1 MAAATITSVAVL
13 NNPAPFADPIALEVT
28 YECLTPLKD
37 DLEWRV
43 VYVGSAES
51 EQHDQVLD
59 SAFVGPVT
67 PGTYKFRMEAPAPD
81 PSRIPKG
88 DLVGV
93 TALLLTCS
101 YRGREFV
108 RVGYYVSTEYPDP
121 EMQESPPEA
130 PVVAK
135 LVRSVLA
142 DHPRV
147 TKFPIPFDDDD
158 EGAAAGEAA
167 GGGQAAGM
175 AGGMGGG
182 GGGAGAAGGGYDDAN
197 QQQYEQ
203 QQQPPGGGAG
213 GGGGGGAAFGG
224 FGGGAAGGGGAAFGG
239 FGGGGG
245 ATGGGQQENMAPV
258 GGGATPGGGMDVDGA
273 GGGGAAAAALKTA
286 GGVGAPPPAIAGMGG
301 AGMFGGF

>member
-28 YECLTPLKD
+28 YECLCPLKD

-59 SAFVGPVT
+59 SAFVGPVL

-81 PSRIPKG
+81 PSRIPRQ

-101 YRGREFV
+101 YRGREFI

-121 EMQESPPEA
+121 EMQENPPEV
-130 PVVAK
+130 PQVAK

-147 TKFPIPFDDDD
+147 TKFPVPFD
-158 EGAAAGEAA
+158 EEEEEQGGGGQQA
-167 GGGQAAGM
+167 GGGE
-175 AGGMGGG
+175 GGMVGGQQQQQAMEGQEQGMGMGGAQPGGDGLGGSGGVAFGGG
-182 GGGAGAAGGGYDDAN
+182 GGGAGGGGSAAAGSGGGGGAMF
-197 QQQYEQ
+197 
-203 QQQPPGGGAG
+203 GGAGGAG
-213 GGGGGGAAFGG
+213 GGGGGAPM
-224 FGGGAAGGGGAAFGG
+224 
-239 FGGGGG
+239 GG
-245 ATGGGQQENMAPV
+245 ATFGAFAQQENVAP
-258 GGGATPGGGMDVDGA
+258 ALAAAQAGGGMDVDKG
-273 GGGGAAAAALKTA
+273 GGGGAA
-286 GGVGAPPPAIAGMGG
+286 PAIAGLGG
-301 AGMFGGF
+301 GGPAFGSF

>member
-28 YECLTPLKD
+28 YECLCPLKD

-59 SAFVGPVT
+59 SAFVGPVL

-81 PSRIPKG
+81 PSKIPRQ

-121 EMQESPPEA
+121 EMQENPPEV

-147 TKFPIPFDDDD
+147 TKFPVPFD
-158 EGAAAGEAA
+158 EEEQQQGVAGGGEAAAGVGGEAGMAMGEQQQDMGMGFGGFGAQQPPPPA
-167 GGGQAAGM
+167 GGGF
-175 AGGMGGG
+175 
-182 GGGAGAAGGGYDDAN
+182 
-197 QQQYEQ
+197 
-203 QQQPPGGGAG
+203 
-213 GGGGGGAAFGG
+213 GGGAAFGG
-224 FGGGAAGGGGAAFGG
+224 GGGAAGGAGGAAGGGGAAAGGGGVFGGSGGPGVGGAAFGG
-239 FGGGGG
+239 FG
-245 ATGGGQQENMAPV
+245 QQENVAPAFGA
-258 GGGATPGGGMDVDGA
+258 GGTPGMDVDGSKA
-273 GGGGAAAAALKTA
+273 GAGAGAAPLAVAGLGSGGA
-286 GGVGAPPPAIAGMGG
+286 VP
-301 AGMFGGF
+301 FGGF

>member
-13 NNPAPFADPIALEVT
+13 NNPAAFGDPIQLEVT
-28 YECLTPLKD
+28 YECLSPLKD

-59 SAFVGPVT
+59 SAFVGPVL
-67 PGTYKFRMEAPAPD
+67 PGTYKFRMEAPPPD
-81 PSRIPKG
+81 PARIPRG

-101 YRGREFV
+101 YRSREFV

-121 EMQESPPEA
+121 EMQENPPEA

-147 TKFPIPFDDDD
+147 TKFPIPFDEEEEEQAGGAGAGAAGAGAGLAAGGMG
-158 EGAAAGEAA
+158 EGAAAAGQYYGGGQQQGPPFPGGGAA
-167 GGGQAAGM
+167 GGY
-175 AGGMGGG
+175 GGSGGVGGAEGGGGAFGG
-182 GGGAGAAGGGYDDAN
+182 GGGAGAG
-197 QQQYEQ
+197 
-203 QQQPPGGGAG
+203 
-213 GGGGGGAAFGG
+213 
-224 FGGGAAGGGGAAFGG
+224 AGGGGAAFGG
-239 FGGGGG
+239 FSGGG
-245 ATGGGQQENMAPV
+245 GGGQQENVAPV
-258 GGGATPGGGMDVDGA
+258 GGGATPGGGMDVDG
-273 GGGGAAAAALKTA
+273 GAAGAAGAAHKTT
-286 GGVGAPPPAIAGMGG
+286 AIAGMGG
-301 AGMFGGF
+301 GGAAFGAY